1 MAFKAGSDKRTAVV
15 GCLTQLVMI
24 GTKKEMIM
32 PESNAELAPRRWWQL
47 KLVEILVVIA
57 IVAVLIALL
66 LPPVE
71 WVSDGT
77 RVLPVRVFVFDPQTG
92 RPIPGAKIA
101 LSRGMGMYQPDQG
114 PEIAKQFSGLSDWK
128 DSAPPNQ
135 TALTDDQGFA
145 TVQFEFN
152 VSASRKHPTR
162 RAFPAKCWIL
172 VQAPGYGPVMVTAGN
187 TAVEVQDV
195 QNVGGFL
202 VPVGLLRVQELQ

>member
-1 MAFKAGSDKRTAVV
+1 
-15 GCLTQLVMI
+15 
-24 GTKKEMIM
+24 M
-32 PESNAELAPRRWWQL
+32 PESNAELAPRRWWHL

-101 LSRGMGMYQPDQG
+101 LSRGMGMRQPDQS

-128 DSAPPNQ
+128 YLGFPKQ
-135 TALTDDQGFA
+135 TAQTDVQGFA
-145 TVQFEFN
+145 TVPFEFS
-152 VSASRKHPTR
+152 VSASRKHPTP
-162 RAFPAKCWIL
+162 RAFPGKCWIL
-172 VQAPGYGPVMVTAGN
+172 VQADGYGRVLVTPGHL
-187 TAVEVQDV
+187 AVEVQDV

-202 VPVGLLRVQELQ
+202 VPVGLLRVQELH